1 MSKIAIMQPTF
12 NPWLGYFDLINSVD
26 KFIFLDTVQL
36 NQQSWQ
42 TRNKIKVNNKE
53 YLISIPIVKSTSKFD
68 LLIKDT
74 KINETFNFAK
84 KKLLKTI
91 YQEYK
96 KSEYFEKNI
105 SFIEELINFNTNS
118 LCDYNINIIEKICNK
133 LGIKTELIKA
143 SSLESID
150 EKKSNLVLTLCK
162 NINAQEYYSPFN
174 AKEYLDKDLIL
185 FKQNSI
191 KVIYQNYKHPVYK
204 QVGNE
209 FISYIGIFDLI
220 LNHGFKES
228 LEIIQSGRNYENSKF

>member
-1 MSKIAIMQPTF
+1 MQPTF

-53 YLISIPIVKSTSKFD
+53 YLISIPIVKSSSKFD

-96 KSEYFEKNI
+96 KSEYFEENI

-204 QVGNE
+204 QVGGE
-209 FISYIGIFDLI
+209 FIPYIGIFDLI

-228 LEIIQSGRNYENSKF
+228 LEIIQSGRNYENSEF

>member
-1 MSKIAIMQPTF
+1 MQPTF

-53 YLISIPIVKSTSKFD
+53 YLISIPIVKSSSKFD

-143 SSLESID
+143 SSLENID

-174 AKEYLDKDLIL
+174 AKEYLDKDLEL
-185 FKQNSI
+185 FNQNSI
-191 KVIYQNYKHPVYK
+191 KVIYQNYKHPIYK

>member
-1 MSKIAIMQPTF
+1 MQPTF

-74 KINETFNFAK
+74 KIKETFNFAK

-174 AKEYLDKDLIL
+174 AKEYLDKDLEL
-185 FKQNSI
+185 FNQNSI
-191 KVIYQNYKHPVYK
+191 KVIYQNYKHPIYK

>member
-1 MSKIAIMQPTF
+1 MQPTF

-53 YLISIPIVKSTSKFD
+53 YLISIPIVKSSSKFD

-118 LCDYNINIIEKICNK
+118 LCEYNINIIEKICNK

-174 AKEYLDKDLIL
+174 AKEYLDKDLEL
-185 FKQNSI
+185 FNQNSI
-191 KVIYQNYKHPVYK
+191 KVIYQNYKHPIYK

>member
-1 MSKIAIMQPTF
+1 MQPTF

>member
-1 MSKIAIMQPTF
+1 MQPTF

-133 LGIKTELIKA
+133 LGITTELIKA
-143 SSLESID
+143 SSLENID